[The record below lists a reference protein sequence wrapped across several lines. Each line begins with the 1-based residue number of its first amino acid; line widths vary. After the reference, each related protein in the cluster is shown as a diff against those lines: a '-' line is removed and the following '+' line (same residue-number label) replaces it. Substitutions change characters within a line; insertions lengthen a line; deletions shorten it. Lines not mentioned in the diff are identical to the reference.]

1 MHPNKVAE
9 RTAYYRQQAS
19 VCSTAALT
27 TTIAEVRQA
36 YLELEQGW
44 LCLAPK
50 SENSSTV
57 SAEPNATLDA
67 HSEDASGVTL
77 QCRPVVTGQ
86 HNP

>member
-1 MHPNKVAE
+1 MHPKKDAE

-19 VCSTAALT
+19 VCSAAALT

-50 SENSSTV
+50 PENSSAV
-57 SAEPNATLDA
+57 LPEPNTALDA
-67 HSEDASGVTL
+67 DSKLPQAPHDNGSP
-77 QCRPVVTGQ
+77 R
-86 HNP
+86 

>member
-1 MHPNKVAE
+1 MHPNKDAE

-19 VCSTAALT
+19 VCSAAALT
-27 TTIAEVRQA
+27 TTIAEVKQA

-57 SAEPNATLDA
+57 SAEPNTARDA
-67 HSEDASGVTL
+67 DSKLPQTPHGNIAQS
-77 QCRPVVTGQ
+77 
-86 HNP
+86 